1 MHPIS
6 TLRVLAAGIA
16 LCFVAFS
23 PDTDSAPA
31 RASAATAADG
41 VLLVPHMLGAAR
53 NLVPVDGQVLVYNP
67 GQPRVEADR
76 VELLELRVS
85 LEGVVVETRTLE
97 ANLLGDSRFGD
108 LAARIERLPHS
119 VSEITR
125 ERVFAPLDAPEF
137 TGAEVTANMRGITAA
152 LAELRSDWDDGLE
165 QPVLA
170 IDFRYELD
178 QLFFP
183 EDPAGTERTVAIEVD
198 YLDSAGAQHTATT
211 STVVTRL
218 QPALRAP
225 STLERTVGG
234 TIAGTST
241 HIHGGDLHVH
251 SCHGEAAGACAPSG
265 NCGAETLQV
274 SGSFSYAQLKSQYTA
289 LGLDWYTATDHSYC
303 LDSPNE
309 YNTIALECS
318 ALTDSSFLVI
328 PDTELSSDESG
339 AQSGSDLG
347 DAICLGATASNHM
360 GAHGISTWKHGGSQ
374 EFWGFCDGIFT
385 DELEGFAGNIDKIR
399 NEGGYPIVNH
409 PTGSSFGWNSVASLR
424 GIENNDMHGVEIW
437 NGASVTGQGGDVGAW
452 INWLE
457 SGRILYGYS
466 GSDTHD
472 EAFAFGANQ
481 VVLGPNE
488 PFSPGT
494 VQRAIREGRVFMSR
508 NHVLIH
514 EALLTGD
521 ALEMGSLQTLAP
533 LQQSSVV
540 TLEAHYNFGAD
551 TGTITFFTGAD
562 GIQEAVHA
570 TSAPLTGQGVFTS
583 TIIPAAGK
591 NAWSRAYAISGGAAS
606 YSNPIFYLPGTSFS
620 TEFGNGLGGANI
632 GGLSSDA
639 APAIGSTIDLDI
651 TGFTG
656 ATAAF
661 LGASVTQI
669 PGGLPVS
676 GGNLL
681 INLPLAYQTTVPI
694 DGAGN
699 GKHRLRMPFVQ
710 SIVGITIYWQAVGAT
725 AALPGGLAF
734 TNGLSMPISAMGQ

>member
-6 TLRVLAAGIA
+6 SLRVLAGGIA
-16 LCFVAFS
+16 LCFVAFT
-23 PDTDSAPA
+23 PNTDSAPA
-31 RASAATAADG
+31 SAPVASGKDG
-41 VLLVPHMLGAAR
+41 VLLVPHMLTAAR

-67 GQPRVEADR
+67 GNPKVDADR
-76 VELLELRVS
+76 VELLELRVA
-85 LEGVVVETRTLE
+85 LDGIVVESRALDVD
-97 ANLLGDSRFGD
+97 LLGDSRFGE
-108 LAARIERLPHS
+108 LAARVERLPHS
-119 VSEITR
+119 VTEMGR
-125 ERVFAPLDAPEF
+125 DRVFAPLDAPEF
-137 TGAEVTANMRGITAA
+137 TGAEVTANMRSIRAS

-183 EDPAGTERTVAIEVD
+183 ADPAGTERIVAIEVD
-198 YLDSAGAQHTATT
+198 YRDSAGTLQTAATT
-211 STVVTRL
+211 AAVTRL
-218 QPALRAP
+218 KPALVAP
-225 STLERTVGG
+225 ATLDRTRGG
-234 TIAGTST
+234 AIAATTT

-251 SCHGEAAGACAPSG
+251 SCHGEAAGACAPFG
-265 NCGAETLQV
+265 NCGAESFQL
-274 SGSFSYAQLKSQYTA
+274 SGSFTYAQLKSQYTA

-303 LDSPNE
+303 MDSANE
-309 YNTIALECS
+309 YNTIAAECS

-347 DAICLGATASNHM
+347 DAICLGGTTSNHM

-374 EFWGFCDGIFT
+374 EFWGFCDGPFT
-385 DELEGFAGNIDKIR
+385 DELEGYAGNINKIR

-409 PTGSSFGWNSVASLR
+409 PTGSSFGWNSVAGLR

-457 SGRILYGYS
+457 DGRILYGYS

-481 VVLGPNE
+481 VVLRPTE
-488 PFSPGT
+488 PFAPGT
-494 VQRAIREGRVFMSR
+494 VQKAIREGRVFLSR
-508 NHVLIH
+508 DHVLVH
-514 EALLTGD
+514 EALITGD
-521 ALEMGSLQTLAP
+521 ALEMGSLQTLSPA
-533 LQQSSVV
+533 QQSTVV
-540 TLEAHYNFGAD
+540 TLEAHYNFGGD
-551 TGTITFFTGAD
+551 TGTVTFFTGSD
-562 GIQEAVHA
+562 GVQEAVHA
-570 TSAPLTGQGVFTS
+570 SSGPLTGQGVFTS
-583 TIIPAAGK
+583 TYIPALGK
-591 NAWSRAYAISGGAAS
+591 NSWSRAYAIAGSAAS

-639 APAIGSTIDLDI
+639 APAIGATIDLDI

-656 ATAAF
+656 ANSAI
-661 LGASVTQI
+661 LGASVHQI
-669 PGGLPVS
+669 PGGLAVA

-699 GKHRLRMPFVQ
+699 GTHRLRMPFVQ
-710 SIVGITIYWQAVGAT
+710 SIVGITVYWQAVGPT
-725 AALPGGLAF
+725 GALPGGLAF
-734 TNGLSMPISAMGQ
+734 TNGLAMPISAMGQ

>member
-1 MHPIS
+1 MHPTS
-6 TLRVLAAGIA
+6 TLRVLAGGIA

-23 PDTDSAPA
+23 PNTDSAPTSA
-31 RASAATAADG
+31 PFAATKDG
-41 VLLVPHMLGAAR
+41 VLLVPHMLKAAR

-67 GQPRVEADR
+67 GMPRLDADR
-76 VELLELRVS
+76 VDLLELRVS
-85 LEGVVVETRTLE
+85 LEGVVVEARDLD
-97 ANLLGDSRFGD
+97 ANLLGDSRFGE

-125 ERVFAPLDAPEF
+125 ERVFAPQDAPEF
-137 TGAEVTANMRGITAA
+137 TGAEVTANMRSITSS
-152 LAELRSDWDDGLE
+152 LAELRSDWEDGLE

-183 EDPAGTERTVAIEVD
+183 ADPAGTERTVAIEVD
-198 YLDSAGAQHTATT
+198 YRDSAGAVHTAFT
-211 STVVTRL
+211 SAVVTRL
-218 QPALRAP
+218 QPILMAP
-225 STLERTVGG
+225 STLDRNQGG

-251 SCHGEAAGACAPSG
+251 SCHGEAAGACAPFG
-265 NCGAETLQV
+265 NCGAESLQI
-274 SGSFSYAQLKSQYTA
+274 SGSFTYAQLKSQYQA

-303 LDSPNE
+303 MDSANE
-309 YNTIALECS
+309 YNTIAAECT

-339 AQSGSDLG
+339 AQSGGDLG
-347 DAICLGATASNHM
+347 DAICLGGTSSNHM

-374 EFWGFCDGIFT
+374 GFWGFCDGPFT
-385 DELEGFAGNIDKIR
+385 DELESFAGNINKIR

-409 PTGSSFGWNSVASLR
+409 PAASSFGWNSVASLQ

-452 INWLE
+452 IDWLE
-457 SGRILYGYS
+457 GGRILYGYS

-481 VVLGPNE
+481 VVLRPNE
-488 PFSPGT
+488 PFAPGT
-494 VQRAIREGRVFMSR
+494 VQLAIREGRVFLSR

-514 EALLTGD
+514 EALITGD

-533 LQQSSVV
+533 AQQSAVV
-540 TLEAHYNFGAD
+540 TLEAHYNFGSA
-551 TGTITFFTGAD
+551 TGTVTFFTGAD

-570 TSAPLTGQGVFTS
+570 SSGPLTGQGVFTS
-583 TIIPAAGK
+583 TYVPAPGK
-591 NAWSRAYAISGGAAS
+591 NSWSRAYAISDGEAS

-651 TGFTG
+651 TGLTG
-656 ATAAF
+656 TSSAF
-661 LGASVTQI
+661 LGASVHQI
-669 PGGLPVS
+669 PGGLAVA

-699 GKHRLRMPFVQ
+699 GTHRLRMPFVP
-710 SIVGITIYWQAVGAT
+710 SLVGITVYWQAAGAT
-725 AALPGGLAF
+725 GSLPGGLAF
-734 TNGLSMPISAMGQ
+734 TNGLAMPISAMGQ